1 MPRQAQARP
10 AVAMALPTP
19 GSTRATQTSTG
30 RAEGV
35 GGRGQCDPWLSVCG
49 PRWKQIVGI
58 LKKIQLCGSYCSST
72 ILIICLLAFI
82 FRL

>member
-19 GSTRATQTSTG
+19 GSKRGTQTSTG
-30 RAEGV
+30 RAD
-35 GGRGQCDPWLSVCG
+35 GGRGQCEPWLGVCG
-49 PRWKQIVGI
+49 PHWKQIVGI
-58 LKKIQLCGSYCSST
+58 LKKIQLCGSYCSLT